1 MSAVLRYG
9 DFDVRLGQ
17 YRESREVQGKTYWK
31 LRAAYK
37 QKAIRHAVIDGK
49 VWLIKSEVDG
59 YLASTEESVG
69 RSCDAQ
75 KTAASGNDVKRI
87 AAALEDLA
95 VTCRQLLA
103 GRSEQVT

>member
-1 MSAVLRYG
+1 MNAVLRYG
-9 DFDVRLGQ
+9 DFNVRLGK

-31 LRAAYK
+31 LRTAYK

-59 YLASTEESVG
+59 YLASMEDSVG
-69 RSCDAQ
+69 RSCGEQ
-75 KTAASGNDVKRI
+75 NTAASVNDVKRI

-103 GRSEQVT
+103 ARSEHVT

>member
-1 MSAVLRYG
+1 MTASLRYG
-9 DFDVRLGQ
+9 DFNVRLGQ

-59 YLASTEESVG
+59 YLASMEESVG
-69 RSCDAQ
+69 RSCDTQ
-75 KTAASGNDVKRI
+75 KAAASVSDVKRI

-95 VTCRQLLA
+95 VTCHQLLA
-103 GRSEQVT
+103 SRSAEIV